1 MFFTGGHIAVAVF
14 FVISGHVLS
23 AKPLALIAAGE
34 LVKLEDNL
42 ASALFRRWL
51 RLFIPALCTTFLYMT
66 SWHLFGI
73 WTAYPEHQSNYHD
86 EVLEWYWDIKNFSFI
101 FRGGDKFWTIYNFHL
116 WSIALE
122 FRGSIVIFTTLLAF
136 SRCRRNARLL
146 CEVGLI
152 YYFLY
157 IVEGSLYAFF
167 VSGMLI
173 GDLELLARNDD
184 LPKFFSKY
192 LAPYKRG
199 IFYTLFVVGMYL
211 SGVPSF
217 NPNFDFLQSSPGW
230 YWLSLLKPRSVMEA
244 DHKWFYLFWASA
256 FLVASIPR
264 ISWLKAFFEM
274 RFNQYLG
281 RISYALYLVHGPVL
295 WTLGDRLYLAAGF
308 ARESNVEGLV
318 DWINIWPLPKGGPL
332 GLEPAFLILHVILL
346 PFTLWVAEVVTKLF
360 DKPSIRFAQWAYR
373 KVVAP
378 VR

>member
-1 MFFTGGHIAVAVF
+1 
-14 FVISGHVLS
+14 
-23 AKPLALIAAGE
+23 
-34 LVKLEDNL
+34 
-42 ASALFRRWL
+42 
-51 RLFIPALCTTFLYMT
+51 
-66 SWHLFGI
+66 
-73 WTAYPEHQSNYHD
+73 
-86 EVLEWYWDIKNFSFI
+86 
-101 FRGGDKFWTIYNFHL
+101 
-116 WSIALE
+116 
-122 FRGSIVIFTTLLAF
+122 
-136 SRCRRNARLL
+136 
-146 CEVGLI
+146 
-152 YYFLY
+152 
-157 IVEGSLYAFF
+157 
-167 VSGMLI
+167 
-173 GDLELLARNDD
+173 
-184 LPKFFSKY
+184 
-192 LAPYKRG
+192 
-199 IFYTLFVVGMYL
+199 
-211 SGVPSF
+211 
-217 NPNFDFLQSSPGW
+217 
-230 YWLSLLKPRSVMEA
+230 MEA